1 MLRMIAGIGALKIE
15 NYTDKAVLYT
25 IQNYLLKEILIM
37 KIKEFIE
44 KAKKTN
50 NINGLKNIIT
60 VKNYLPFVEKQ
71 ELIESVTESCKVVTN
86 GYIQFDEMKKYI
98 VFTTSVI
105 QAYTN
110 LEFSTDYDELIEEYD
125 MLCEYGL
132 LNEIV
137 ELFSAEYNATLSMLS
152 MKADFILKSNSIE
165 CQITQFLYGLNNK
178 LDTALESL
186 SGQVNM
192 FKESITEEDISKLTD
207 LLKTLGN

>member
-178 LDTALESL
+178 LDVALGSL
-186 SGQVNM
+186 SSQVNV

>member
-1 MLRMIAGIGALKIE
+1 
-15 NYTDKAVLYT
+15 
-25 IQNYLLKEILIM
+25 M

-50 NINGLKNIIT
+50 NVNGLKNIIT

-71 ELIESVTESCKVVTN
+71 ELVESVTESCKVVTN

-105 QAYTN
+105 QAYTD
-110 LEFSTDYDELIEEYD
+110 LEFSTDYDKLIEEYD
-125 MLCEYGL
+125 MLCEHGL

-137 ELFSAEYNATLSMLS
+137 ELFSEEYNATLSMLS
-152 MKADFILKSNSIE
+152 MKTDFILKSNSIE
-165 CQITQFLYGLNNK
+165 CQITQFLYGLNNR
-178 LDTALESL
+178 LDMALGSL
-186 SGQVNM
+186 SSQVNM

>member
-1 MLRMIAGIGALKIE
+1 MIAGIGALKIE

>member
-1 MLRMIAGIGALKIE
+1 MLKMIVGIGALKIE
-15 NYTDKAVLYT
+15 NYTDEAVLYT
-25 IQNYLLKEILIM
+25 IQDYLLKEILIM

-50 NINGLKNIIT
+50 SVNGLKNIIT

-105 QAYTN
+105 QAYTD
-110 LEFSTDYDELIEEYD
+110 LEFSTNYDELIEEYD
-125 MLCEYGL
+125 MLCEHGL

-137 ELFSAEYNATLSMLS
+137 ELFSEEYNATLSMLS
-152 MKADFILKSNSIE
+152 MKTDFILKSNSIE
-165 CQITQFLYGLNNK
+165 CQITQFLYGLNNR
-178 LDTALESL
+178 LDMALGSL
-186 SGQVNM
+186 SSQVNM